1 MWECI
6 GSTQG
11 GNVTSAGWQVTLCDP
26 MWHMSSRSG
35 VATLRTAIHL
45 LLVTYARTGSSAI
58 SLDPV
63 HVGLHWIHTRTGSSV
78 ISLDPVH
85 VGLHWIHTRSRSSL
99 ISLNPV
105 HVGLHALFVVRLHPV
120 LSRHNDHRKSRGT
133 I

>member
-1 MWECI
+1 
-6 GSTQG
+6 
-11 GNVTSAGWQVTLCDP
+11 
-26 MWHMSSRSG
+26 MWHVSSRSG

-58 SLDPV
+58 SL
-63 HVGLHWIHTRTGSSV
+63 RTGSSV

-85 VGLHWIHTRSRSSL
+85 VGLHWIHTRTGSSA

>member
-1 MWECI
+1 
-6 GSTQG
+6 
-11 GNVTSAGWQVTLCDP
+11 
-26 MWHMSSRSG
+26 MWHVSSRSG
-35 VATLRTAIHL
+35 VATLRTAVHL

-85 VGLHWIHTRSRSSL
+85 VGLHWIHTRTGSIAISLNPVHVGLHWIHARTGSSA